1 MMAIAR
7 ARCLTLALLL
17 SSSLAAAADAPFVAR
32 DLIGDGA
39 FTHNAEGPATGPDG
53 ALYAVNLGKD
63 GTIARITLQPDG
75 SANAQVFVTLP
86 AGSTGNGIRFRDGAM
101 YVADYTGH
109 KLLQVNMQTRAVTTF
124 AALPDADGPNDLAL
138 APDGSFYASDPNWK
152 DNSGRLWHI
161 GRDGAVR
168 LLESGMITPNGLD
181 VSPDGK
187 RLYVNESMS
196 RKVWVY
202 DRRDDGSLRNKRL
215 LIAFPDFGMDGMRC
229 DADGNLYIAR
239 YDAGQIA
246 VVSPTGRLL
255 RTVALKGRKAS
266 NVAFGGS
273 DGKQVFVTL
282 QDRGAVETFRS
293 DRPGHETGH

>member
-1 MMAIAR
+1 MTAAAR
-7 ARCLTLALLL
+7 HRFLPLALLL
-17 SSSLAAAADAPFVAR
+17 SSSLATASDPPFVAR

-39 FTHNAEGPATGPDG
+39 FTHNAEGPAAGPDG

-63 GTIARITLQPDG
+63 GTIARIALQTDG
-75 SANAQVFVTLP
+75 SATAAVFVTLP

-101 YVADYTGH
+101 YVADYTSH
-109 KLLQVNMQTRAVTTF
+109 KILQVNLPTRAVSTF
-124 AALPDADGPNDLAL
+124 ASLPDSDGPNDLAL

-161 GRDGAVR
+161 SRDGAVR
-168 LLESGMITPNGLD
+168 LLESGMTTPNGLD

-187 RLYVNESMS
+187 HLYVNESMS

-202 DRRDDGSLRNKRL
+202 DRLDDGSVRNKRL

-229 DADGNLYIAR
+229 DVDGNLYIAR

-246 VVSPTGRLL
+246 VVSPAGKLL

-266 NVAFGGS
+266 NVAFGGR

-293 DRPGHETGH
+293 DRPGRETGR

>member
-1 MMAIAR
+1 MTAAAR
-7 ARCLTLALLL
+7 HRFLPLALLL
-17 SSSLAAAADAPFVAR
+17 SSSLATAADPPFVAR
-32 DLIGDGA
+32 DLIGEGA
-39 FTHNAEGPATGPDG
+39 FTHNAEGPAAGPDG

-63 GTIARITLQPDG
+63 GTIARIALQTDG
-75 SANAQVFVTLP
+75 SATAEVFVTLP

-101 YVADYTGH
+101 YVADYTSH
-109 KLLQVNMQTRAVTTF
+109 KILQVNLQTRAVSTF
-124 AALPDADGPNDLAL
+124 ASLPDSDGPNDLAL

-161 GRDGAVR
+161 SRDGAVR
-168 LLESGMITPNGLD
+168 LLESGMTTPNGLD

-187 RLYVNESMS
+187 HLYVNESMS

-202 DRRDDGSLRNKRL
+202 DRLDDGSVRNKRL

-246 VVSPTGRLL
+246 VVSPAGKLL

-293 DRPGHETGH
+293 DRPGRETGR

>member
-1 MMAIAR
+1 MTAVAR
-7 ARCLTLALLL
+7 RRFLPLALLL
-17 SSSLAAAADAPFVAR
+17 SSSLATAADAPFVAR

-39 FTHNAEGPATGPDG
+39 FTHNAEGPAAGPDG

-63 GTIARITLQPDG
+63 GTIARIALHADG
-75 SANAQVFVTLP
+75 SAKAEVFVTLP
-86 AGSTGNGIRFRDGAM
+86 DGSTGNGIRFRDGTM
-101 YVADYTGH
+101 YVADFTGH
-109 KLLQVNMQTRAVTTF
+109 KILQVNLRTRAVSTF
-124 AALPDADGPNDLAL
+124 ASLPDADGPNDLAL

-161 GRDGAVR
+161 SREGVVQ
-168 LLESGMITPNGLD
+168 LMESGMTTPNGLD

-187 RLYVNESMS
+187 HLYVNESMS

-202 DRRDDGSLRNKRL
+202 DRVDGGLRNKRL
-215 LIAFPDFGMDGMRC
+215 LISFPDFGMDGMRC

-246 VVSPTGRLL
+246 VVSPQGALL

-273 DGKQVFVTL
+273 DGRQVFVTL

-293 DRPGHETGH
+293 DRPGRETGR

>member
-1 MMAIAR
+1 MIAVVR
-7 ARCLTLALLL
+7 PHLLSFALLL
-17 SSSLAAAADAPFVAR
+17 SSSPATAADAAFVAR

-39 FTHNAEGPATGPDG
+39 FTHNAEGPAAGPDG
-53 ALYAVNLGKD
+53 AIYAVNLGKD
-63 GTIARITLQPDG
+63 GTIARIALHADG
-75 SANAQVFVTLP
+75 SAKAEVFVTLP
-86 AGSTGNGIRFRDGAM
+86 EGSTGNGIRFRNGVM

-109 KLLQVNMQTRAVTTF
+109 KILQVNMQTRAVSTF
-124 AALPDADGPNDLAL
+124 ASLPEADGPNDLAV

-161 GRDGAVR
+161 SGDGAVQ
-168 LLESGMITPNGLD
+168 LLESGMTTPNGLD

-187 RLYVNESMS
+187 HLYVNESVS
-196 RKVWVY
+196 RNVWVY
-202 DRRDDGSLRNKRL
+202 DRVDGGLRNKRL

-246 VVSPTGRLL
+246 VVSPQGKLL

-266 NVAFGGS
+266 NVAFGGK

-293 DRPGHETGH
+293 DRPGRETGH

>member
-7 ARCLTLALLL
+7 ARYLTLALLL
-17 SSSLAAAADAPFVAR
+17 SSPLADAADAPFVAR
-32 DLIGDGA
+32 DLIGDGV

-168 LLESGMITPNGLD
+168 LLESGMTTPNGLD

-202 DRRDDGSLRNKRL
+202 DRGDDGSLRNKRL

-293 DRPGHETGH
+293 DRPGRETGH

>member
-1 MMAIAR
+1 MTTAAR
-7 ARCLTLALLL
+7 HRLLPLALLL
-17 SSSLAAAADAPFVAR
+17 SSSLAIADDAPFVAR
-32 DLIGDGA
+32 DLIGDGT
-39 FTHNAEGPATGPDG
+39 FTHNAEGPAAGPDG

-63 GTIARITLQPDG
+63 GTIARIAVQADG
-75 SANAQVFVTLP
+75 SATAEVFVTLP

-101 YVADYTGH
+101 YVADYTSH
-109 KLLQVNMQTRAVTTF
+109 KILQVNLQTRAVSTF
-124 AALPDADGPNDLAL
+124 ASLPDADGPNDLAL

-161 GRDGAVR
+161 SRDGVVR
-168 LLESGMITPNGLD
+168 LLESGMTTPNGLD

-246 VVSPTGRLL
+246 VVSPAGKLL

-293 DRPGHETGH
+293 DRPGRETGR

>member
-1 MMAIAR
+1 MTAVTR
-7 ARCLTLALLL
+7 LRFLPLALLL
-17 SSSLAAAADAPFVAR
+17 SSSLAIAADTPFVAR

-39 FTHNAEGPATGPDG
+39 FTHNAEGPAFGPDG

-63 GTIARITLQPDG
+63 GTIARIALHADG
-75 SANAQVFVTLP
+75 RAKADVFVTLP
-86 AGSTGNGIRFRDGAM
+86 AGSTGNGIRFRDGVM

-109 KLLQVNMQTRAVTTF
+109 ALLRVDLQTRAVSTF
-124 AALPDADGPNDLAL
+124 ASLPEADGPNDLAL

-161 GRDGAVR
+161 SRTGVVR
-168 LLESGMITPNGLD
+168 LLEAGMTTPNGLD

-187 RLYVNESMS
+187 HLYVNESMS

-202 DRRDDGSLRNKRL
+202 DRQDDGSLRNKRL
-215 LIAFPDFGMDGMRC
+215 LISFPDFGMDGMRC

-246 VVSPTGRLL
+246 VVSPAGKLL
-255 RTVALKGRKAS
+255 RTIALKGRKAS
-266 NVAFGGS
+266 NVAFGGT
-273 DGKQVFVTL
+273 DGKQVVVTL

-293 DRPGHETGH
+293 DRPGRETGR

>member
-1 MMAIAR
+1 MPCIAR
-7 ARCLTLALLL
+7 TLLPLSLLL
-17 SSSLAAAADAPFVAR
+17 SSSLCSATDTPFVAR
-32 DLIGDGA
+32 DLIGDGV
-39 FTHNAEGPATGPDG
+39 FTGNAEGPATGPDG
-53 ALYAVNLGKD
+53 ALYAVNIGKD
-63 GTIARITLQPDG
+63 GTIARIVAQPDG
-75 SANAQVFVTLP
+75 TAEADVFVTLP

-109 KLLQVNMQTRAVTTF
+109 KILRVDMQTRAVSTF
-124 AALPDADGPNDLAL
+124 ASLPDADGPNDLAL
-138 APDGSFYASDPNWK
+138 APDGTFYASDPDWK
-152 DNSGRLWHI
+152 TNGGRLWHI
-161 GRDGAVR
+161 GRSGAVR
-168 LLESGMITPNGLD
+168 LLETGMTTPNGLD

-202 DRRDDGSLRNKRL
+202 DRSDDGGVHNKRL

-246 VVSPTGRLL
+246 VVSPTGKLL

-266 NVAFGGS
+266 NVAFGGA
-273 DGKQVFVTL
+273 DGRQVFVTL
-282 QDRGAVETFRS
+282 QDRGAVETFSS
-293 DRPGHETGH
+293 DRPGRETGR

>member
-1 MMAIAR
+1 MIAV
-7 ARCLTLALLL
+7 ARRRFLPLALLL
-17 SSSLAAAADAPFVAR
+17 SSSLAVAADAPFVAR

-39 FTHNAEGPATGPDG
+39 FTHNAEGPAAGPDG

-63 GTIARITLQPDG
+63 GTIARIVLHADG
-75 SANAQVFVTLP
+75 SAKAEVFVTLP
-86 AGSTGNGIRFRDGAM
+86 EGSTGNGIRFRDGAM

-109 KLLQVNMQTRAVTTF
+109 KILRVNMQTRAVSTF
-124 AALPDADGPNDLAL
+124 AALPDADGSNDLAL

-152 DNSGRLWHI
+152 DNSGRLWQI
-161 GRDGAVR
+161 SREGVVQ
-168 LLESGMITPNGLD
+168 LLEAGMTTPNGLD

-187 RLYVNESMS
+187 HLYVNESMS

-202 DRRDDGSLRNKRL
+202 DRVDGTLRNKRL
-215 LIAFPDFGMDGMRC
+215 LIQFPDFGMDGMRC
-229 DADGNLYIAR
+229 DADGNLYIGR

-246 VVSPTGRLL
+246 VVSPQGKLL
-255 RTVALKGRKAS
+255 HTVALKGRKAS
-266 NVAFGGS
+266 NVAFGGK

-293 DRPGHETGH
+293 DRPGRETGR

>member
-1 MMAIAR
+1 MTAVAR
-7 ARCLTLALLL
+7 RRFLPLALLL
-17 SSSLAAAADAPFVAR
+17 SSSLAIADDAPFVAR

-39 FTHNAEGPATGPDG
+39 FTHNAEGPAAGPDG

-63 GTIARITLQPDG
+63 GTIARIALHADG
-75 SANAQVFVTLP
+75 SAKAEVFVTLP
-86 AGSTGNGIRFRDGAM
+86 DGSTGNGIRFRDGTM
-101 YVADYTGH
+101 YVADFTGH
-109 KLLQVNMQTRAVTTF
+109 KILQVNPRTRAVSTF
-124 AALPDADGPNDLAL
+124 ASLPDADGPNDLAL

-161 GRDGAVR
+161 SREGVVQ
-168 LLESGMITPNGLD
+168 LMESGMTTPNGLD

-187 RLYVNESMS
+187 HLYVNESMS

-202 DRRDDGSLRNKRL
+202 DRVDGGLRNKRL
-215 LIAFPDFGMDGMRC
+215 LISFPDFGMDGMRC

-246 VVSPTGRLL
+246 VVSPQGTLL

-273 DGKQVFVTL
+273 DGRQVFVTL

-293 DRPGHETGH
+293 DRPGRETGR

>member
-1 MMAIAR
+1 MTAVTR
-7 ARCLTLALLL
+7 LRLLPLALLL
-17 SSSLAAAADAPFVAR
+17 SSSLAIAADTPFVAR

-39 FTHNAEGPATGPDG
+39 FTHNAEGPAFGPDG

-63 GTIARITLQPDG
+63 GTIARITLHADG
-75 SANAQVFVTLP
+75 SAKADVFLTLP
-86 AGSTGNGIRFRDGAM
+86 AGSTGNGIRFRDGVM

-109 KLLQVNMQTRAVTTF
+109 ALLRVDLKTRMVSTF
-124 AALPDADGPNDLAL
+124 ASLPEADGPNDLAL

-161 GRDGAVR
+161 SRTGAVR
-168 LLESGMITPNGLD
+168 LLEAGMTTPNGLD

-187 RLYVNESMS
+187 HLYVNESMS

-202 DRRDDGSLRNKRL
+202 DRQDDGSLRNKRL

-246 VVSPTGRLL
+246 VVSPAGKLL
-255 RTVALKGRKAS
+255 RTIALKGRKAS
-266 NVAFGGS
+266 NLAFGGS
-273 DGKQVFVTL
+273 DGKQVVVTL

-293 DRPGHETGH
+293 DRPGRETGR

>member
-1 MMAIAR
+1 MIAV
-7 ARCLTLALLL
+7 ARRRFLPLALLL
-17 SSSLAAAADAPFVAR
+17 SSSLAVAADAPFVAR

-39 FTHNAEGPATGPDG
+39 FTHNAEGPAAGPDG

-63 GTIARITLQPDG
+63 GTIARIVLHADG
-75 SANAQVFVTLP
+75 SAKAEVFVTLP
-86 AGSTGNGIRFRDGAM
+86 EGSTGNGIRFRDGAM

-109 KLLQVNMQTRAVTTF
+109 KILRVNMQTRAVSTF

-152 DNSGRLWHI
+152 DNSGRLWQI
-161 GRDGAVR
+161 SREGVVQ
-168 LLESGMITPNGLD
+168 LLEAGMTTPNGLD

-187 RLYVNESMS
+187 HLYVNESMS

-202 DRRDDGSLRNKRL
+202 DRVDGGLRNKRL
-215 LIAFPDFGMDGMRC
+215 LIEFPDFGMDGMRC
-229 DADGNLYIAR
+229 DADGNLYIGR

-246 VVSPTGRLL
+246 VVSPQGRLL

-266 NVAFGGS
+266 NVAFGGT

-282 QDRGAVETFRS
+282 QDRGAIETFRS
-293 DRPGHETGH
+293 DRPGRETGR

>member
-1 MMAIAR
+1 MTLVGR
-7 ARCLTLALLL
+7 LRFLPLALLL
-17 SSSLAAAADAPFVAR
+17 SSSFVIAANKPFVAR

-39 FTHNAEGPATGPDG
+39 FTHNAEGPAAGPDG
-53 ALYAVNLGKD
+53 AFYAVNLGKD
-63 GTIARITLQPDG
+63 GTIARIALQADG
-75 SANAQVFVTLP
+75 SAKAEVFVTLP
-86 AGSTGNGIRFRDGAM
+86 DGSTGNGIRFRDGTM

-109 KLLQVNMQTRAVTTF
+109 NILQVNMQTRAVSTF
-124 AALPDADGPNDLAL
+124 AELPDADGPNDLAL

-161 GRDGAVR
+161 SRDGVVR
-168 LLESGMITPNGLD
+168 LLEAGMTTPNGLD

-187 RLYVNESMS
+187 HVYVNESMS

-202 DRRDDGSLRNKRL
+202 DRTSDGSLRNKRL
-215 LIAFPDFGMDGMRC
+215 LISFADFGMDGMRC

-246 VVSPTGRLL
+246 VVSPQGKLL
-255 RTVALKGRKAS
+255 RTVALKGRKVS

-273 DGKQVFVTL
+273 DGRQVFVTL

-293 DRPGHETGH
+293 DHRGRETGR

>member
-1 MMAIAR
+1 MTAVTR
-7 ARCLTLALLL
+7 LRLLPLALLL
-17 SSSLAAAADAPFVAR
+17 SSSLAIAADTPFVAR

-39 FTHNAEGPATGPDG
+39 FTHNAEGPAFGPDG
-53 ALYAVNLGKD
+53 ALYAVNLGRD
-63 GTIARITLQPDG
+63 GTIARIALHADG
-75 SANAQVFVTLP
+75 SAKADVFITLP
-86 AGSTGNGIRFRDGAM
+86 AGSTGNGIRFRDGVM

-109 KLLQVNMQTRAVTTF
+109 ALLRVDPKTRAVSTF
-124 AALPDADGPNDLAL
+124 ASLPEADGPNDLAL

-161 GRDGAVR
+161 SRTGVVR
-168 LLESGMITPNGLD
+168 LMEAGMTTPNGLD

-187 RLYVNESMS
+187 HLYVNESMS

-202 DRRDDGSLRNKRL
+202 DRQDDGSLRNKRL

-246 VVSPTGRLL
+246 VVSPAGTLL
-255 RTVALKGRKAS
+255 RTIALKGRKAS
-266 NVAFGGS
+266 NLAFGGT
-273 DGKQVFVTL
+273 DGKQVVVTL

-293 DRPGHETGH
+293 DRPGRETGR

>member
-1 MMAIAR
+1 MTVVAR
-7 ARCLTLALLL
+7 LRFLPLALLL
-17 SSSLAAAADAPFVAR
+17 SSSFVIAADKPFVAR

-39 FTHNAEGPATGPDG
+39 LTQNAEGPAAGPDG

-63 GTIARITLQPDG
+63 GTIARIALHADG
-75 SANAQVFVTLP
+75 SVKAEVFVTLP
-86 AGSTGNGIRFRDGAM
+86 DGSTGNGIRFRDGTM

-109 KLLQVNMQTRAVTTF
+109 KILQVNMQTRAVSRF

-152 DNSGRLWHI
+152 DNGGRLWHI
-161 GRDGAVR
+161 GRDGVVR
-168 LLESGMITPNGLD
+168 LLEAGMTTPNGLD

-187 RLYVNESMS
+187 RLYVDESMS

-202 DRRDDGSLRNKRL
+202 DRTSDSSLRNKRL
-215 LIAFPDFGMDGMRC
+215 LIGFPDFGMDGMRC

-239 YDAGQIA
+239 YGAGQIA
-246 VVSPTGRLL
+246 VVSPQGKLL
-255 RTVALKGRKAS
+255 RTVALKRRKAS
-266 NVAFGGS
+266 NVAFGGA

-282 QDRGAVETFRS
+282 QDRGAIETFRS
-293 DRPGHETGH
+293 DRPGRETGH

>member
-7 ARCLTLALLL
+7 ARYLTLALLL

-32 DLIGDGA
+32 DLIGDGV

-63 GTIARITLQPDG
+63 GTIARITPQPDG

-168 LLESGMITPNGLD
+168 LLESGMTTPNGLD

-202 DRRDDGSLRNKRL
+202 DRGDDGSLRNKRL

-293 DRPGHETGH
+293 DRPGRETGH

>member
-1 MMAIAR
+1 MTAVAR
-7 ARCLTLALLL
+7 RRFLPLALLL
-17 SSSLAAAADAPFVAR
+17 SSSLAIADDAPFVAR

-39 FTHNAEGPATGPDG
+39 FTHNAEGPAAGPDG

-63 GTIARITLQPDG
+63 GTIARIALHADG
-75 SANAQVFVTLP
+75 SAKAEVFVTLP
-86 AGSTGNGIRFRDGAM
+86 DGSTGNGIRFRDRTM
-101 YVADYTGH
+101 YVADFTGH
-109 KLLQVNMQTRAVTTF
+109 KILQVNLRTRAVSTF
-124 AALPDADGPNDLAL
+124 ASLPDADGPNDLAL

-161 GRDGAVR
+161 SREGVVQ
-168 LLESGMITPNGLD
+168 LMESGMTTPNGLD

-187 RLYVNESMS
+187 HLYVNESIS

-202 DRRDDGSLRNKRL
+202 DRVDGGLRNKRL
-215 LIAFPDFGMDGMRC
+215 LISFPDFGMDGMRC

-246 VVSPTGRLL
+246 VVSPQGTLL

-293 DRPGHETGH
+293 DRPGRETGH